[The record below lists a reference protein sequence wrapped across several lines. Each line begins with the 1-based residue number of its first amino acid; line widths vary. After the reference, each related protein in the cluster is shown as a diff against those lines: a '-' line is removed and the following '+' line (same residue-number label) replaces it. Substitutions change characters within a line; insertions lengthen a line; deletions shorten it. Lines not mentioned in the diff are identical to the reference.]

1 MADNNQFFEDILHE
15 LSFRSSEGY
24 PDFSKPQHI
33 TLLSEILTEWGLSD
47 VKFELIKNLL
57 KEDEEKPLDAKEK
70 EKGMQ

>member
-47 VKFELIKNLL
+47 VKFELIKKSERTSVSLP
-57 KEDEEKPLDAKEK
+57 KQVGK
-70 EKGMQ
+70 